1 MKFNYKTCAK
11 IKIKIDDLLRRNSQL
26 QANLGT
32 ESTDEEKE
40 FVLKETE
47 VLMIEIKYLDSE
59 FHKLVNPNPSYE

>member
-1 MKFNYKTCAK
+1 MKFNYNTCAK

-26 QANLGT
+26 QANLGI

-47 VLMIEIKYLDSE
+47 VLMTEIKSLDLE
-59 FHKLVNPNPSYE
+59 FHNLVNPSYE

>member
-11 IKIKIDDLLRRNSQL
+11 IKIKINDLLKRNSQL
-26 QANLGT
+26 QANLGI

-47 VLMIEIKYLDSE
+47 VLMIEIKSLDSE
-59 FHKLVNPNPSYE
+59 FHKLVNPSHE